1 VPLEDLELAKK
12 IAEVAA
18 DRQAA
23 DVVLLDTSKVCSFA
37 DYFIICSGESERQIE
52 AVCEAIDAAVK
63 DEHLARHRREG
74 TPGSGWVLIDMGNI
88 IVHVFAPFEREYYQL
103 DDLWSRAPVL
113 VRMI

>member
-1 VPLEDLELAKK
+1 MEDLELAKK
-12 IAEVAA
+12 IVEVAA
-18 DRQAA
+18 DRQAT
-23 DVVLLDTSKVCSFA
+23 DVVLLDIRKVCSFA

-63 DEHLARHRREG
+63 GEDLARHRREG
-74 TPGSGWVLIDMGNI
+74 TPASGWVLIDMGNI